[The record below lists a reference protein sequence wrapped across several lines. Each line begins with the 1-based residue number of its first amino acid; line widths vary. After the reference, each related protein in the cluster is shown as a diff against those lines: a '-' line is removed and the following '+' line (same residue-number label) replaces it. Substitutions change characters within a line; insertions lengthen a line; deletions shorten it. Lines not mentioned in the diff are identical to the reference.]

1 MLYEVITSKVEY
13 EKAKTDLDALNM
25 QLEQYTQS
33 SLTSFKQ
40 TKEQLSQNV
49 TDMTLSQEN
58 SQQIIDVYS
67 QKGYSKGLLT
77 EQMKLD
83 MILSATNQITAQQNN
98 LDVIN
103 KDLNQLKYNIAN
115 AEVIAPIDRITSYNV
130 CYTKLLRLG

>member
-1 MLYEVITSKVEY
+1 MEKLYNVGGVSKVEY
-13 EKAKTDLDALNM
+13 EKAKSDLEALDL
-25 QLEQYTQS
+25 QLKQYTQS
-33 SLTSFKQ
+33 SLTSLKQ

-83 MILSATNQITAQQNN
+83 TILSATNQITVQQNN
-98 LDVIN
+98 LDVVN
-103 KDLNQLKYNIAN
+103 KDLNQLKYNIGN
-115 AEVIAPIDRITSYNV
+115 AEVVALIDGTINKKRAEG
-130 CYTKLLRLG
+130 KH